1 MKKITLSTVQIKGKY
16 YFRLPD
22 IIVDSLK
29 LSNEDKVELTIHN
42 KKNQD
47 QVDLWDVH
55 PEDLSS
61 IKFKISQEVHTLNMY
76 NRIYIPERFRFFF
89 PLHDKGFLLLTELGN
104 IKTHL
109 SPNGYISSGLRQ
121 WFMLNGPLM
130 PNDTITIR
138 LLDDVLEHYEL
149 SYEKNKDNL

>member
-1 MKKITLSTVQIKGKY
+1 MKKITLSTVQIKDKY

-22 IIVDSLK
+22 IIADSLK
-29 LSNEDKVELTIHN
+29 LSNEDKVEVTIHN

-55 PEDLSS
+55 PEDLSA
-61 IKFKISQEVHTLNMY
+61 IEFKVSQEVHTLNMY

-89 PLHDKGFLLLTELGN
+89 PLHNKGFLLVTELGN

-109 SPNGYISSGLRQ
+109 SPNGYICSGLRQ
-121 WFMLNGPLM
+121 WFVLNGPLM
-130 PNDTITIR
+130 PNDTIVIK
-138 LLDDVLEHYEL
+138 LLDDVLDHYEL
-149 SYEKNKDNL
+149 SCEKNKNIL